1 MRMLALLLLLSVFT
15 GAAANEYMLIIFGND
30 YLPDT
35 VFIAESEKPCFRQDL
50 FRNAGFVFLMDEF
63 LNSGIYTGPDDWD
76 HNEKTLSFLSGPDF
90 ITDPEFSFADFFG
103 TKDSISVHAIDIRA
117 HTADFAILHSL
128 RNMYS
133 SVKNGDFSTPFPEI
147 LAAADTDSVFSGI
160 YAYHLMT
167 KNKDYYSALL
177 LSRDMLSKKPD
188 DRILFRYYALS
199 LMNNG
204 MFGEAMTSI
213 GKFYKDIV
221 PDDLYYSLMMNLY
234 AITGKFD
241 KSEEYLIEGR
251 NLYPESKTLIID
263 GLNLYSVIDSSIYAE
278 YIELMNITEQ
288 E

>member
-1 MRMLALLLLLSVFT
+1 MRLFVFLLLLILSVQ
-15 GAAANEYMLIIFGND
+15 AAANQYMIIVFGND

-35 VFIAESEKPCFRQDL
+35 VFIAESEKLCFRQDL
-50 FRNAGFVFLMDEF
+50 FRNAGFVFIMDEF
-63 LNSGIYTGPDDWD
+63 LNSSVYTGPEAWN
-76 HNEKTLSFLSGPDF
+76 HNEGTLYFNPGSDF
-90 ITDPEFSFADFFG
+90 ITETEFSFADFFG
-103 TKDSISVHAIDIRA
+103 KPDSVSVLAIDIRA

-133 SVKNGDFSTPFPEI
+133 SVKNGDFSAPFPEI
-147 LAAADTDSVFSGI
+147 LADADTDSIFSGI
-160 YAYHLMT
+160 YAYNLMT
-167 KNKDYYSALL
+167 KNKDYYNALI
-177 LSRDMLSKKPD
+177 LSKRILGKRPE

-213 GKFYKDIV
+213 GKFYKNIV

-263 GLNLYSVIDSSIYAE
+263 GMNLYSVIDSSIYAE